1 LSGVSGR
8 RIDNPPQVANPMPL
22 TLRHK
27 WVQSGNSIQ
36 FFLDFFAAAG
46 YSLLD
51 GTVNATNVEIDK
63 SVLDALELF
72 QAALPGEFFERQR
85 KAAGQRPE
93 KGIYTA
99 AVVVLLIILQH
110 LLQGKATLSGAVQQ
124 VLSGRLQGLLPRHK
138 RIEEETLSGN
148 TGAYSRARSRL
159 PQAVA
164 EMAADQVVEYLL
176 AEHPEAL
183 PGLGLQAHLVDG
195 SSVGMAHT
203 EELLEAYPPARGRHG
218 ESHWPV
224 MRVVVA
230 HDLVSGIALRPAW
243 GPMYGEHAVSE
254 QALAE
259 AIIDRLPPGSIA
271 VLDRNF
277 GIFSVAW
284 HAHQKKHP
292 LLVRMTDVRARS
304 LHGGKLP
311 SQADQWID
319 WKPSRWDR
327 SAHPHLPGDACIR
340 VRFIATQVLRKG
352 KVIQLYLVTTLDLP
366 VEQIVE
372 LYGFRW
378 NIELDLRS
386 LKQTVHLHTLRST
399 TPEMAAKELV
409 LGVTAYNFVR
419 AAIYA
424 AARAANLNP
433 RQISFS
439 RAQDVVNACLPNL
452 RAARTE
458 QEYALELE
466 RMLRRIA
473 QCKLPP
479 TSHRPTYERAV
490 WPRGN
495 PFPTKRNAPG
505 GSDV

>member
-1 LSGVSGR
+1 LPNRCGAGWQ
-8 RIDNPPQVANPMPL
+8 PQCRLLCDINGFRAEP
-22 TLRHK
+22 HH
-27 WVQSGNSIQ
+27 
-36 FFLDFFAAAG
+36 FFLDFFLAAG

-51 GTVNATNVEIDK
+51 GTVPTTNAEIDK
-63 SVLDALELF
+63 TALDAVALF
-72 QAALPGEFFERQR
+72 QAAVPAEVFERQR
-85 KAAGQRPE
+85 KAAGQPPE

-99 AVVVLLIILQH
+99 AVVVALIILQR
-110 LLQGKATLSGAVQQ
+110 LQQGKATLSGAVQQ
-124 VLSGRLQGLLPRHK
+124 MLSGRLDGLLPRHK
-138 RIEEETLSGN
+138 RIEEKTVSGN

-176 AEHPEAL
+176 AEHQEAL
-183 PGLGLQAHLVDG
+183 PGLGLQAYLVDG
-195 SSVGMAHT
+195 SSFGMAHS
-203 EELLEAYPPARGRHG
+203 EELLKVYPPACGRHG

-224 MRVVVA
+224 VRVLVA
-230 HDLVSGIALRPAW
+230 HDLVSGIALRPAF
-243 GPMYGEHAVSE
+243 GPMYGDHAVSE

-259 AIIDRLPPGSIA
+259 EIINRLPLGSIA

-277 GIFSVAW
+277 GVYSVAW
-284 HAHQKKHP
+284 HAHQKQHP
-292 LLVRMTDVRARS
+292 VVVRMTDARARS
-304 LHGGKLP
+304 LNGGKLP

-327 SAHPHLPGDACIR
+327 KAHPHLPADACIR
-340 VRFIATQVLRKG
+340 VRFIAARVLRKG

-372 LYGFRW
+372 LYGYRW

-386 LKQTVHLHTLRST
+386 LKQTVQLHTLRST

-419 AAIYA
+419 ASIYA

-433 RQISFS
+433 RRISFS

-458 QEYALELE
+458 REYAFELDG
-466 RMLRRIA
+466 MLRRIA
-473 QCKLPP
+473 QCKLSE

-490 WPRGN
+490 WARGN
-495 PFPTKRNAPG
+495 PFPTKRKAPG
-505 GSDV
+505 GPHA

>member
-1 LSGVSGR
+1 MKTR
-8 RIDNPPQVANPMPL
+8 RSIVGQVANPMPL
-22 TLRHK
+22 TLHGK
-27 WVQSGNSIQ
+27 AIFGNGPN
-36 FFLDFFAAAG
+36 FLLDIFAAAG

-51 GTVNATNVEIDK
+51 GIVGATSLESDRTA
-63 SVLDALELF
+63 LDALELF
-72 QAALPGEFFERQR
+72 QAALPAEFFERQR
-85 KAAGQRPE
+85 MAGGQGPE
-93 KGIYTA
+93 KGIYTT
-99 AVVVLLIILQH
+99 AVVVALVILQR
-110 LLQGKATLSGAVQQ
+110 LLQGRATLSGAVQQ
-124 VLSGRLQGLLPRHK
+124 ILSGRLQGLLPKRK
-138 RIEEETLSGN
+138 RIREGTLSGN

-176 AEHPEAL
+176 AEHQEAL
-183 PGLGLQAHLVDG
+183 PGLGRQAFLVDG
-195 SSVGMAHT
+195 SSLGLPHT
-203 EELLEAYPPARGRHG
+203 EELLKVYPPARGRHG

-224 MRVVVA
+224 VRVLVA
-230 HDLVSGIALRPAW
+230 HDLVSGIALRPAF
-243 GPMYGEHAVSE
+243 GPMYGGQAVSE

-259 AIIDRLPPGSIA
+259 EIIDRLPLGSIA

-277 GIFSVAW
+277 GVYSVAW
-284 HAHQKKHP
+284 HAHQKQHP
-292 LLVRMTDVRARS
+292 VVVRMTDVRARS
-304 LHGGKLP
+304 LNGGKLP

-319 WKPSRWDR
+319 WKPSVWDR
-327 SAHPHLPGDACIR
+327 RAHPHLPSDASLR
-340 VRFIATQVLRKG
+340 VRFIATQVLRQG

-386 LKQTVHLHTLRST
+386 LKQTVNLHTLRST
-399 TPEMAAKELV
+399 TPDMVAKELV

-458 QEYALELE
+458 QEYDLELQS
-466 RMLRRIA
+466 MLRRIA
-473 QCKLPP
+473 QCKLPQ
-479 TSHRPTYERAV
+479 TSHRPTYPRAV
-490 WPRGN
+490 WARGK
-495 PFPTKRNAPG
+495 PFPRKRKAPG
-505 GSDV
+505 AAHA

>member
-1 LSGVSGR
+1 MGGCRSIVG
-8 RIDNPPQVANPMPL
+8 QVGNPMPL
-22 TLRHK
+22 TLHHKGLPCAGSRHF
-27 WVQSGNSIQ
+27 S
-36 FFLDFFAAAG
+36 LDFFAG
-46 YSLLD
+46 VLYILVD
-51 GTVNATNVEIDK
+51 GTVTTTSVESDK
-63 SVLDALELF
+63 TALDALALF

-85 KAAGQRPE
+85 KAAGKPPE
-93 KGIYTA
+93 KGVYTA
-99 AVVVLLIILQH
+99 SVVVFLMILQR
-110 LLQGKATLSGAVQQ
+110 LLQGQATLSGAVQQ
-124 VLSGRLQGLLPRHK
+124 VLSGALEGLLPEHK
-138 RIEEETLSGN
+138 RIQEKSLSGN
-148 TGAYSRARSRL
+148 TGAYSRARTRL

-176 AEHPEAL
+176 AEHQEAL
-183 PGLGLQAHLVDG
+183 PGLGRQAFLVDG
-195 SSVGMAHT
+195 SSVNLPHE

-218 ESHWPV
+218 ESHWPIL
-224 MRVVVA
+224 RVLVA
-230 HDLVSGIALRPAW
+230 HDLVSGIGLRPAW
-243 GPMYGEHAVSE
+243 GPMYGDQAVSE
-254 QALAE
+254 QALSE
-259 AIIDRLPPGSIA
+259 EIIDRLPQGSIA

-277 GIFSVAW
+277 GVFSVAW
-284 HAHQKKHP
+284 HAHQKQHP
-292 LLVRMTDVRARS
+292 LVVRMTDGRARS
-304 LHGGKLP
+304 LNGGKLP
-311 SQADQWID
+311 SRADQWID
-319 WKPSRWDR
+319 WKPSAWDR
-327 SAHPHLPGDACIR
+327 RAHPHLPRNACIR

-352 KVIQLYLVTTLDLP
+352 KVIQLYVVTTLDLP

-399 TPEMAAKELV
+399 TTDMVAKELV
-409 LGVTAYNFVR
+409 LSVAAYNFVR

-452 RAARTE
+452 RAARSE

-473 QCKLPP
+473 QCKLPQ
-479 TSHRPTYERAV
+479 TSHRPTYPRAV

-495 PFPTKRNAPG
+495 PYPKKRKAPG
-505 GSDV
+505 GSRA

>member
-1 LSGVSGR
+1 
-8 RIDNPPQVANPMPL
+8 MPL

-27 WVQSGNSIQ
+27 VLTCAGSHH
-36 FFLDFFAAAG
+36 FFLDFFADVC
-46 YSLLD
+46 YILVD
-51 GTVNATNVEIDK
+51 GTVTTSIDSDK
-63 SVLDALELF
+63 IALDALALF
-72 QAALPGEFFERQR
+72 QTALPAEFFEGQR
-85 KAAGQRPE
+85 KAAGQPPE

-99 AVVVLLIILQH
+99 AVVVILVILQR
-110 LLQGKATLSGAVQQ
+110 LLQGKGTLSGAVQQ
-124 VLSGRLQGLLPRHK
+124 ILNGRLQALVPKRK
-138 RIEEETLSGN
+138 RIQEGTLSGN
-148 TGAYSRARSRL
+148 TGAYSRARTRL

-164 EMAADQVVEYLL
+164 EKAADQVVEYLL
-176 AEHPEAL
+176 AEHQEAL
-183 PGLGLQAHLVDG
+183 PGLGRQAFLVDG
-195 SSVGMAHT
+195 SSVDLPHT
-203 EELLEAYPPARGRHG
+203 EDLLKAYPPAQGRHG
-218 ESHWPV
+218 ESHWPI
-224 MRVVVA
+224 MRVLVA
-230 HDLVSGIALRPAW
+230 HDQVSGIALRPVW

-254 QALAE
+254 QALSE
-259 AIIDRLPPGSIA
+259 AIIDRLPAGSIA

-277 GIFSVAW
+277 GVFSVAW

-292 LLVRMTDVRARS
+292 LVVRMTDIRARS
-304 LHGGKLP
+304 LNGGKLP

-319 WKPSRWDR
+319 WKPSPWDR
-327 SAHPHLPGDACIR
+327 RAHPHLPGNACIR
-340 VRFIATQVLRKG
+340 VRYIATQVLRKG

-399 TPEMAAKELV
+399 TPDMVAKELV

-424 AARAANLNP
+424 AARAANLDP

-452 RAARTE
+452 RAARSQ
-458 QEYALELE
+458 QEYDLELE

-473 QCKLPP
+473 QCKLPQ
-479 TSHRPTYERAV
+479 TSHRPPHERAT
-490 WPRGN
+490 WARGN
-495 PFPTKRNAPG
+495 PYPRKRKTPSSG
-505 GSDV
+505 GALA

>member
-1 LSGVSGR
+1 LLD
-8 RIDNPPQVANPMPL
+8 IFAVA
-22 TLRHK
+22 R
-27 WVQSGNSIQ
+27 
-36 FFLDFFAAAG
+36 

-51 GTVNATNVEIDK
+51 GTVETPGLDSDK
-63 SVLDALELF
+63 SALDALKLF
-72 QAALPGEFFERQR
+72 QAALPAEFFERQR
-85 KAAGQRPE
+85 IATGQPPE

-99 AVVVLLIILQH
+99 AVVVMLVILQR

-124 VLSGRLQGLLPRHK
+124 VLSGRLQEIVPRRK
-138 RIEEETLSGN
+138 RIREGTLSGN
-148 TGAYSRARSRL
+148 TGAYSRARTRL

-176 AEHPEAL
+176 AEHKEAL
-183 PGLGLQAHLVDG
+183 PGLGRQAFLVDG
-195 SSVGMAHT
+195 SSLDLAHT
-203 EELLEAYPPARGRHG
+203 EELLKVYPPARGRYG

-224 MRVVVA
+224 MRVLVA

-243 GPMYGEHAVSE
+243 GAMYGDHATSE

-259 AIIDRLPPGSIA
+259 EIIDRLPAGSIA

-277 GIFSVAW
+277 GVFSVAW

-292 LLVRMTDVRARS
+292 IVVRMTDVRARS
-304 LHGGKLP
+304 LNGGKLP

-319 WKPSRWDR
+319 WKPSAWDR
-327 SAHPHLPGDACIR
+327 RAHPHLPSNACIR
-340 VRFIATQVLRKG
+340 VRFIATQVLCKG
-352 KVIQLYLVTTLDLP
+352 KVIQLYLITTLDLP
-366 VEQIVE
+366 AEQIVE

-386 LKQTVHLHTLRST
+386 LKQTVNLHTLRST
-399 TPEMAAKELV
+399 TPDMAAKELV

-458 QEYALELE
+458 QEYDIELQT
-466 RMLRRIA
+466 MLRRIA
-473 QCKLPP
+473 QCKLPQS
-479 TSHRPTYERAV
+479 SHRPTYQRAV
-490 WPRGN
+490 WARGK
-495 PFPTKRNAPG
+495 PFPRKRKAPG
-505 GSDV
+505 GIRA